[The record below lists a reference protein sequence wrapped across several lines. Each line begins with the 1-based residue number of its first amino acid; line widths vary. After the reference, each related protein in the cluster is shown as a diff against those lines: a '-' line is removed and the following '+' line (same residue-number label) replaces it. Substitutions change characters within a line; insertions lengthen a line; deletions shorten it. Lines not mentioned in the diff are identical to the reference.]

1 MTNFTDV
8 RASINMTAIIK
19 SKNEQLIANL
29 TYLKPENELVAGDN
43 VVYNQ
48 TEVREFMFVINGKN
62 MTSK

>member
-8 RASINMTAIIK
+8 RASINMTAIK
-19 SKNEQLIANL
+19 KTTNELIANL

-43 VVYNQ
+43 VIYNQ

>member
-8 RASINMTAIIK
+8 RASINMTAIK
-19 SKNEQLIANL
+19 KPTNELIANL

>member
-19 SKNEQLIANL
+19 PTNELIANL

>member
-8 RASINMTAIIK
+8 RASINMTAIQ
-19 SKNEQLIANL
+19 SKNELIANL